1 MDGNVRD
8 MRLSGNQK
16 GGLSWLPAL
25 VEDLSSQAGQRNA
38 VRGGELDGFG
48 MVQLEHSRSN
58 FVMGDC
64 VLYLAYFFPKSPEL
78 WKGLLPE
85 FLLDSRA
92 DIN

>member
-1 MDGNVRD
+1 

-25 VEDLSSQAGQRNA
+25 VEDLSSQACQRNA
-38 VRGGELDGFG
+38 VGGGELNGFG
-48 MVQLEHSRSN
+48 MVQLEYSRSD

-78 WKGLLPE
+78 WEGLLPE
-85 FLLDSRA
+85 SLLDSRA